1 MWKAA
6 GLMFVAMS
14 LVPAGDTAGKLLTG
28 THGVSPFFVAWSRFA
43 IGAALIGAFAPP
55 GTLRLFGDWRIW
67 LRGLLLAGGIS
78 AILTALRTEPV
89 ADVFAAFFVG
99 PLFSYALSAVLARE
113 PVTPLRTALMLAG
126 FAGVL
131 LVVRPGFGAG
141 PGMGFAVLAGLCYG
155 AYLSS
160 SRWLAPLAPPR
171 ALLVTQLV
179 TGGLILTPVALPLWP
194 AITPP
199 VAALTLASAT
209 ASMLGNLLLL
219 TAYAA
224 APATRLA
231 PFVYFQLLAAVALG
245 WAVFGE
251 LPDALTWAGLALVIT
266 AGIASARLAAAPLP
280 PRPDR
285 A

>member
-251 LPDALTWAGLALVIT
+251 LPDALTGAGLALVIT

>member
-78 AILTALRTEPV
+78 AILTALRTEPI
-89 ADVFAAFFVG
+89 ANVFAAFFVG

>member
-28 THGVSPFFVAWSRFA
+28 SHGVSPLFVAWSRFA